1 MQIRK
6 ALIPDEVP
14 VLRELFEEYAASL
27 GVPLDFQGFEG
38 EVADLPGR
46 YAAPGGALWLAI
58 GGGRAVG
65 CVGLRPLGAE
75 LCEIKRLYVQ
85 PSFRGTGLG
94 RRLAETVLAEAGRI
108 GYRQVYL
115 DTLPSMGGA
124 IALYRSLGF
133 TEIAPYCDNPVP
145 GALFLGRRLDPGDSG
160 ETK

>member
-27 GVPLDFQGFEG
+27 GIPLNFQGFEG

-46 YAAPGGALWLAI
+46 YAAPSGALLLAI
-58 GGGRAVG
+58 ADGRAVG
-65 CVGLRPLGAE
+65 CVGLRPLGPE

-85 PSFRGTGLG
+85 PAFRGTGLG

-108 GYRQVYL
+108 GYRRVCL

-124 IALYRSLGF
+124 IALYRALGF
-133 TEIAPYCDNPVP
+133 TEIAPYCDNTVP
-145 GALFLGRRLDPGDSG
+145 GALFLGRRLDSGDPGG
-160 ETK
+160 TK